1 MYANLFSGLVNSKA
15 PESVRKIGNTARIVD
30 STQEHI
36 DIHVYTQDKVIE
48 PLITLKFKQEAHGP
62 HRSSEKTVQI
72 NIITL
77 IKRIYLQ

>member
-1 MYANLFSGLVNSKA
+1 MYANLFSGLVNSKGKL
-15 PESVRKIGNTARIVD
+15 VTRQKIVD

-36 DIHVYTQDKVIE
+36 DIHAYTQDNVIE
-48 PLITLKFKQEAHGP
+48 PLITLKFKQEYLRKP
-62 HRSSEKTVQI
+62 ENLRKPEKTVQI